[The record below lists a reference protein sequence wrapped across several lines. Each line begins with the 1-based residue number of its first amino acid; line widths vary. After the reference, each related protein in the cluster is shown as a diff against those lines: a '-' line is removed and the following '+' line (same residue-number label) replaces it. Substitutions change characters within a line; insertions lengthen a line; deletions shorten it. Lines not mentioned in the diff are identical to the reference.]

1 MCEPLG
7 CCLHGIDRAGIRTGD
22 TVLVIGGGTI
32 GQIMIQLAR
41 LAGAATVI
49 LSEPIESKREM
60 GLKMGADYAVNPME
74 KTPFDLMKEEGIRE
88 INVTIECVGRK
99 ETMLDAFKYVGNE
112 GHVLLFG
119 LTEPDCEIPVKPY
132 EIFQREITVTA
143 SYVNPFSH
151 GRAAGLVNAGK
162 IRLTDLI
169 SDRLPLDDINEVFKI
184 RGKNGKMMIFPNE

>member
-60 GLKMGADYAVNPME
+60 GLKMGADYAVNRW
-74 KTPFDLMKEEGIRE
+74 KR
-88 INVTIECVGRK
+88 
-99 ETMLDAFKYVGNE
+99 
-112 GHVLLFG
+112 H
-119 LTEPDCEIPVKPY
+119 
-132 EIFQREITVTA
+132 
-143 SYVNPFSH
+143 H
-151 GRAAGLVNAGK
+151 
-162 IRLTDLI
+162 LI
-169 SDRLPLDDINEVFKI
+169 
-184 RGKNGKMMIFPNE
+184 